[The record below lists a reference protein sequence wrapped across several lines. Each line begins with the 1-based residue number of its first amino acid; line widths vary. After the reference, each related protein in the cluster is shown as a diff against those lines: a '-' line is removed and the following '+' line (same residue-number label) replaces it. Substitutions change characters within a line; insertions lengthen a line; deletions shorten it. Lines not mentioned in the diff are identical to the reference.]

1 MKYKLQ
7 QYLVK
12 EVWQLTPAKNP
23 VGRIPVKEGRNLPNS
38 ETEDVGGF
46 SLCPAYSTKQLR
58 RIERLSIRNAERSG
72 IKNAMS
78 TLKLGGRL
86 QW

>member
-1 MKYKLQ
+1 MSTKQKLC
-7 QYLVK
+7 LVV
-12 EVWQLTPAKNP
+12 EVKKLALEENP
-23 VGRIPVKEGRNLPNS
+23 VGRAPVKEGRNLPNS
-38 ETEDVGGF
+38 VTEDVGGF
-46 SLCPAYSTKQLR
+46 SLYSTYSEKQLR
-58 RIERLSIRNAERSG
+58 RIERLRRSNAERNG

>member
-12 EVWQLTPAKNP
+12 EVWQPTPAENP
-23 VGRIPVKEGRNLPNS
+23 VGRIPVNEGKNLPNS

-46 SLCPAYSTKQLR
+46 SLCPAYSEKQLR
-58 RIERLSIRNAERSG
+58 RIERLRIRDAEKG
-72 IKNAMS
+72 LIIK
-78 TLKLGGRL
+78 LKAGGSL
-86 QW
+86 EW